1 MNKRALIFG
10 VTGQDGFYLSQLLL
24 KQGYT
29 VVGTSRDSSK
39 IGTHLQKL
47 IDSGRINV
55 VSAAPSDYRSVQNVI
70 ANFRPKEIYNLSGQ
84 TSVGLSYDQPVETIE
99 SIVTATLNILESI
112 KFLDPEISFYN
123 AGSSECFGDT
133 SGFKASEDSPFKP
146 LSPYA
151 VAKAASANLVASY
164 RISYGLKAC
173 TGFLFNHES
182 PLRPSKFVTQ
192 KIVQSAALIKM
203 DKLDF
208 LRLGN
213 ININRDWGW
222 APEYVDAMQRML
234 QLDEPEDFI
243 IATGKTV
250 PLSHF
255 IEAAFSFFNLDWHNY
270 VESEDY
276 LSRPSDI
283 SYSAGDPSKAKRLLS
298 WEAKF
303 SVDDVVDEMCSA
315 IVVRNSNLT

>member
-1 MNKRALIFG
+1 MRALIFG
-10 VTGQDGFYLSQLLL
+10 VTGQDGFYLSQFLSEH
-24 KQGYT
+24 GYT

-39 IGTHLQKL
+39 IGSHLQKL
-47 IDSGRINV
+47 VDAGRLTV
-55 VSAAPSDYRSVQNVI
+55 TSVAPADYRSVQNI
-70 ANFRPKEIYNLSGQ
+70 ISQFRPNEIYNLSGQ

-112 KFLDPEISFYN
+112 RFLNQAICFYN

-133 SGFKASEDSPFKP
+133 SGFKASEESPFKP

-173 TGFLFNHES
+173 TGLLFNHES

-192 KIVQSAALIKM
+192 KIVQSAALIKAG
-203 DKLDF
+203 KLG
-208 LRLGN
+208 LLKLGN
-213 ININRDWGW
+213 INVYRDWGW
-222 APEYVDAMQRML
+222 APEYIDAMHRML
-234 QLDEPEDFI
+234 QLSDPEDFI

-255 IEAAFSFFNLDWHNY
+255 IESAFSFFDLNWREY
-270 VESEDY
+270 VECEDY

-283 SYSAGDPSKAKRLLS
+283 SYSAGDPEKALRLLS
-298 WEAKF
+298 WKAEY
-303 SVDDVVDEMCSA
+303 SVDDVVDEMCRA
-315 IVVRNSNLT
+315 TDIRLSNFK